1 MSRLSGMKAE
11 ATWNIADL
19 AAGAEASTTVT
30 VPGAKLGDFVL
41 ASMGIDLEQG
51 ALLAQVSAANTVEA
65 TYINNSVDP
74 SDLASTTLRV
84 KVVPFD
90 DI

>member
-1 MSRLSGMKAE
+1 
-11 ATWNIADL
+11 
-19 AAGAEASTTVT
+19 
-30 VPGAKLGDFVL
+30 
-41 ASMGIDLEQG
+41 MGIDLEQG

-84 KVVPFD
+84 KVIPFD